1 MCNRVL
7 SRLPKVKQCEVANS
21 NTVYEQLVMQ
31 QRSLMKL
38 LQAKYFKVNLICRM

>member
-1 MCNRVL
+1 VYCPGYQKL
-7 SRLPKVKQCEVANS
+7 SNANS

-38 LQAKYFKVNLICRM
+38 HQAKYFKVNLICRM